1 MKKPTE
7 NSDLTA
13 VEWLFLMLNDPN
25 KNQEF
30 ARKLLDKAL
39 ELEKQQIMMAWHNG
53 KINEQDFFSDHT
65 ETIVRAN
72 CAEQYY
78 NETYKPSA

>member
-7 NSDLTA
+7 NNDLTA
-13 VEWLFLMLNDPN
+13 VEWLFLMINDPN

-39 ELEKQQIMMAWHNG
+39 ELEKEQIVKAYKDG
-53 KINEQDFFSDHT
+53 VTCLPFDDKD
-65 ETIVRAN
+65 VG
-72 CAEQYY
+72 EQYY
-78 NETYKPSA
+78 NETYK